1 MPGLENLVGAIPG
14 VVLLSNRVAVLLLGV
29 MVGGLLSFGRVGAE
43 AFLLATFEPIYAI
56 YVATAG
62 SLAFSFMLPRVDWDR
77 TKFARIAGFSTF
89 VFALVLGVI
98 SLLGGI
104 PSVQAIFWYWLII
117 LSTAFQIEFSSSA
130 SVGILI
136 RVTLG

>member
-1 MPGLENLVGAIPG
+1 MGAIPG

-62 SLAFSFMLPRVDWDR
+62 SLAFSF
-77 TKFARIAGFSTF
+77 AEY
-89 VFALVLGVI
+89 ALSKTGNI
-98 SLLGGI
+98 H
-104 PSVQAIFWYWLII
+104 
-117 LSTAFQIEFSSSA
+117 
-130 SVGILI
+130 
-136 RVTLG
+136 